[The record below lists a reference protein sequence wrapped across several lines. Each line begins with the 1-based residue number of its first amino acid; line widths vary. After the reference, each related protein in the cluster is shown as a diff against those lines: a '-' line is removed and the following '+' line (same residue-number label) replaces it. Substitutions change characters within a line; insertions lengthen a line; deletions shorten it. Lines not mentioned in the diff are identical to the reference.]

1 MQVKD
6 TSGNI
11 VHHVPLCNKLL
22 LDKVCR
28 ETKRM
33 HKQFVFGSCDAVVV
47 GKGTAREGE
56 WFRVCVFSVL
66 FFFMSKEEN

>member
-6 TSGNI
+6 TSSNI
-11 VHHVPLCNKLL
+11 VHHVPLCKKLL
-22 LDKVCR
+22 QDKVCR
-28 ETKRM
+28 ETERI
-33 HKQFVFGSCDAVVV
+33 HKQFVFGSCDALVV

-66 FFFMSKEEN
+66 FFMSKEEN

>member
-6 TSGNI
+6 ISGNI

-22 LDKVCR
+22 QDKVCR
-28 ETKRM
+28 ETEWI

-66 FFFMSKEEN
+66 FLVSKEEN